1 MRTYR
6 QSIHRPPTYRNVV
19 LWACIACILTAAG
32 CRRRPVEATP
42 GIDSPRQTWVR
53 VLLFGNLR
61 ECTIASVSGFEVEDV
76 DSGTLADFRNDEPFG
91 VRLSDGMLVIGEHRF
106 GDEILI
112 RPHEPYVFRINDKRY
127 RGHLQLSINETEQTV
142 EAVNHVPLESYLFGV
157 VGAEM
162 QSYWE
167 PQALKAQA
175 VASRT
180 YCLFIK
186 DRFGKNRTWDMTQSE
201 SSQVYRGLD
210 AETPTVRAAV
220 SETAGEILVTPS
232 TDDGREAIIGAY
244 YSSSCGG
251 HTEAAENVFGG
262 ETTPSLRGVRCR
274 HCAGVARRSN
284 YYWKPVTMTMQ
295 QISEKLMQ
303 RYSSLENLEAISDF
317 KVSKLGYKGRAV
329 RVKLIGKNEETDTL
343 RGEDFRLCLDPTGRK
358 IKSAIFTVEKKG
370 NKISFQNGLG
380 FGHGVGLCQC
390 GAQGMARKG
399 KTYKHILSYYFPE
412 SKLVSI
418 YPKETPTEP

>member
-1 MRTYR
+1 M
-6 QSIHRPPTYRNVV
+6 
-19 LWACIACILTAAG
+19 
-32 CRRRPVEATP
+32 
-42 GIDSPRQTWVR
+42 
-53 VLLFGNLR
+53 LFGNLR

-76 DSGTLADFRNDEPFG
+76 DSGTLADFRSDEPFG
-91 VRLSDGMLVIGEHRF
+91 VRVSDGMLVVGEHRF
-106 GDEILI
+106 GGEILI
-112 RPHEPYVFRINDKRY
+112 RPHEPYVFRINDKQY

-201 SSQVYRGLD
+201 SSQVYRGLA
-210 AETPTVRAAV
+210 AETSTVRAAV
-220 SETAGEILVTPS
+220 SATAGEILVAPS
-232 TDDGREAIIGAY
+232 TDDGEKVILGAY

-262 ETTPSLRGVRCR
+262 DVTPSLRGVQCR

-295 QISEKLMQ
+295 QVSEKLIQ
-303 RYSSLENLEAISDF
+303 RYPSLEKLEAISNF
-317 KVSKLGYKGRAV
+317 KALKLGYKSRVV
-329 RVKLIGKNEETDTL
+329 RVKLIGKNGETDTV

-358 IKSAIFTVEKKG
+358 IKSAIFTVEKNG
-370 NKISFQNGLG
+370 NKVSFQNGLG

-399 KTYKHILSYYFPE
+399 KTYKDILGYYFPE

-418 YPKETPTEP
+418 YPKETPTKP

>member
-1 MRTYR
+1 M
-6 QSIHRPPTYRNVV
+6 
-19 LWACIACILTAAG
+19 TAAG
-32 CRRRPVEATP
+32 CRRRPVETTP
-42 GIDSPRQTWVR
+42 GIDSPKQTWVR

-61 ECTIASVSGFEVEDV
+61 ECTVASVSGFEVEDI
-76 DSGTLADFRNDEPFG
+76 SSQTLADFRSDEPFV
-91 VRLSDGMLVIGEHRF
+91 VRYSDGMLVIGEHRF
-106 GDEILI
+106 GGEILI
-112 RPHEPYVFRINDKRY
+112 RPHEPHVFRINNKPY
-127 RGHLQLSINETEQTV
+127 RGHLRLDVNKSGQAF

-167 PQALKAQA
+167 PEALKTQA

-186 DRFGKNRTWDMTQSE
+186 DRFGQNRTWDMTQSE

-220 SETAGEILVTPS
+220 LATAGEVLVAPS
-232 TDDGREAIIGAY
+232 TDGREVIIPTY

-262 ETTPSLRGVRCR
+262 ERIAPLCGVQCKY
-274 HCAGVARRSN
+274 CAGVARHSN
-284 YYWKPVTMTMQ
+284 YYWKSVTMTMQ

-303 RYSSLENLEAISDF
+303 RYPGLEKLEAISDF
-317 KVSKLGYKGRAV
+317 NVSKLGYKSRAV
-329 RVKLIGKNEETDTL
+329 RVRLIGKNGATDTV

-370 NKISFQNGLG
+370 NKVTFQNGLG
-380 FGHGVGLCQC
+380 FGHGAGLCQC
-390 GAQGMARKG
+390 GVQGMARKG
-399 KTYKHILSYYFPE
+399 KIYKDILSYYFPN
-412 SKLVSI
+412 SKLVTI
-418 YPKETPTEP
+418 EKPIEP

>member
-1 MRTYR
+1 MRTQR
-6 QSIHRPPTYRNVV
+6 IHRPPTYRIVV
-19 LWACIACILTAAG
+19 LWACITCILTVAG
-32 CRRRPVEATP
+32 CRRRPVEMTL
-42 GIDSPRQTWVR
+42 GIDTPRQTWIR

-61 ECTIASVSGFEVEDV
+61 ECTIASVSGFEVEDLT
-76 DSGTLADFRNDEPFG
+76 SKTLADFRSDEPFG
-91 VRLSDGMLVIGEHRF
+91 VRVSDGMLVIGKHRF
-106 GDEILI
+106 DGAILV
-112 RPHEPYVFRINDKRY
+112 RPHEPHVFQINDKQY
-127 RGHLQLSINETEQTV
+127 RGHLRLSIHESEPTF
-142 EAVNHVPLESYLFGV
+142 EAVNLVPLESYLFGV

-180 YCLFIK
+180 YCLYIK

-210 AETPTVRAAV
+210 AETQTVRAAV
-220 SETAGEILVTPS
+220 SATAGEILVAPS
-232 TDDGREAIIGAY
+232 TDDDREVILAAY

-251 HTEAAENVFGG
+251 HTEAAENAFGG
-262 ETTPSLRGVRCR
+262 ERSDSLRGVQCR
-274 HCAGVARRSN
+274 YCAGVARRSN

-295 QISEKLMQ
+295 DISEKLMR
-303 RYSSLENLEAISDF
+303 RYSALKKLETLTDF
-317 KVSKLGYKGRAV
+317 KVSKLGYKSRVV
-329 RVKLIGKNEETDTL
+329 RVKLIGKNGETDTV

-370 NKISFQNGLG
+370 TMISFQNGLG

-399 KTYKHILSYYFPE
+399 KTYKDILSHYFPE
-412 SKLVSI
+412 SNLVTI
-418 YPKETPTEP
+418 YPKETP

>member
-1 MRTYR
+1 MT
-6 QSIHRPPTYRNVV
+6 
-19 LWACIACILTAAG
+19 CILMAAG
-32 CRRRPVEATP
+32 CRRRPVETTP

-61 ECTIASVSGFEVEDV
+61 ECAIASMSGFEVEDV
-76 DSGTLADFRNDEPFG
+76 RSGTLANFRSDEPFG
-91 VRLSDGMLVIGEHRF
+91 VRVSDSMLVIGEHRF
-106 GDEILI
+106 GGEILI
-112 RPHEPYVFRINDKRY
+112 RPHEPHVFRINKKRY
-127 RGHLQLSINETEQTV
+127 RGHLRLSINETEQTV

-220 SETAGEILVTPS
+220 SATAGEILVAPS
-232 TDDGREAIIGAY
+232 TNDGREVIIGAY
-244 YSSSCGG
+244 CSSSCGG

-262 ETTPSLRGVRCR
+262 EQMASLRGVQCR

-295 QISEKLMQ
+295 QISEKLTQ
-303 RYSSLENLEAISDF
+303 RYSGLEKLEAISDF
-317 KVSKLGYKGRAV
+317 KVSKLGHKGRVV
-329 RVKLIGKNEETDTL
+329 RVRLIGKNGATDTV
-343 RGEDFRLCLDPTGRK
+343 RGEDFRLCLDP
-358 IKSAIFTVEKKG
+358 
-370 NKISFQNGLG
+370 
-380 FGHGVGLCQC
+380 
-390 GAQGMARKG
+390 
-399 KTYKHILSYYFPE
+399 
-412 SKLVSI
+412 
-418 YPKETPTEP
+418 

>member
-1 MRTYR
+1 
-6 QSIHRPPTYRNVV
+6 
-19 LWACIACILTAAG
+19 
-32 CRRRPVEATP
+32 
-42 GIDSPRQTWVR
+42 VR

-61 ECTIASVSGFEVEDV
+61 ECRIASVSGFEVEDIGN
-76 DSGTLADFRNDEPFG
+76 GTLANFRSDESFV
-91 VRLSDGMLVIGEHRF
+91 VRVSDGTLVIGEHRF
-106 GDEILI
+106 GSEILI
-112 RPHEPYVFRINDKRY
+112 RPHEPYVFQINDKRY
-127 RGHLQLSINETEQTV
+127 RGHLRLSINETEQTFD
-142 EAVNHVPLESYLFGV
+142 AVNHVPLESYLFGV

-167 PQALKAQA
+167 PEALKTQA

-186 DRFGKNRTWDMTQSE
+186 DRFGKNRTWDVTQSE

-210 AETPTVRAAV
+210 AETPTVRTAV
-220 SETAGEILVTPS
+220 SATAGEVLVAPS
-232 TDDGREAIIGAY
+232 ADNGRELIIPAY

-262 ETTPSLRGVRCR
+262 ERIASLRGVQCR
-274 HCAGVARRSN
+274 YCVGVARRTN

-303 RYSSLENLEAISDF
+303 RYSGLEKLETISDF
-317 KVSKLGYKGRAV
+317 KVSELGYKGRAV
-329 RVKLIGKNEETDTL
+329 RVRLIGKNGATDTV

-358 IKSAIFTVEKKG
+358 IKSAIFTVEKNR

-390 GAQGMARKG
+390 GTQGMARKG
-399 KTYKHILSYYFPE
+399 KTYKDILSHYYPG
-412 SKLVSI
+412 SKLVTI
-418 YPKETPTEP
+418 VPKEMPTKP

>member
-1 MRTYR
+1 M
-6 QSIHRPPTYRNVV
+6 S
-19 LWACIACILTAAG
+19 
-32 CRRRPVEATP
+32 P
-42 GIDSPRQTWVR
+42 GIDSPKQTWVR

-61 ECTIASVSGFEVEDV
+61 ECTIASMSGFEVEDI
-76 DSGTLADFRNDEPFG
+76 DSGTLADFRSDEPFV
-91 VRLSDGMLVIGEHRF
+91 VRVSDGMLMIGEHRF
-106 GDEILI
+106 GNEISI
-112 RPHEPYVFRINDKRY
+112 RPHEPHVFRINDKRY
-127 RGHLQLSINETEQTV
+127 RGHLRLSVDESEQTF

-167 PQALKAQA
+167 PEALKAQA

-210 AETPTVRAAV
+210 AETPTVRVAV
-220 SETAGEILVTPS
+220 SATTGEVLVAPS
-232 TDDGREAIIGAY
+232 ADDGRELIISTY

-262 ETTPSLRGVRCR
+262 KQIASLRGVQCSY
-274 HCAGVARRSN
+274 CAGVARRSN
-284 YYWKPVTMTMQ
+284 YYWKPVTMTMR
-295 QISEKLMQ
+295 QISEKLIQ
-303 RYSSLENLEAISDF
+303 RYSTLEKLEDISDF
-317 KVSKLGYKGRAV
+317 KVSKLGHKGRAV
-329 RVKLIGKNEETDTL
+329 RVRLIGKNGATDTV

-358 IKSAIFTVEKKG
+358 IKSAIFTVEKNG
-370 NKISFQNGLG
+370 NKVTFQNGLG

-390 GAQGMARKG
+390 GAQGMARKD
-399 KTYKHILSYYFPE
+399 KTHKDILSYYFPN
-412 SKLVSI
+412 SKLVTI
-418 YPKETPTEP
+418 YPMETSTEP

>member
-1 MRTYR
+1 
-6 QSIHRPPTYRNVV
+6 
-19 LWACIACILTAAG
+19 
-32 CRRRPVEATP
+32 
-42 GIDSPRQTWVR
+42 
-53 VLLFGNLR
+53 
-61 ECTIASVSGFEVEDV
+61 VSGFEVEDL
-76 DSGTLADFRNDEPFG
+76 DSGTLADFRSDEPFG
-91 VRLSDGMLVIGEHRF
+91 VRISNEMLVIGEHRF
-106 GDEILI
+106 GSEILI
-112 RPHEPYVFRINDKRY
+112 RPHEPHVFQINDKQY
-127 RGHLQLSINETEQTV
+127 RGHLRLSFKDIEQTF

-210 AETPTVRAAV
+210 AETPTVRTAV
-220 SETAGEILVTPS
+220 SATAGEILVAPS
-232 TDDGREAIIGAY
+232 TDDGEEVIIGTY

-262 ETTPSLRGVRCR
+262 DAIPSLRGVQCG
-274 HCAGVARRSN
+274 HCAGVARHSN
-284 YYWKPVTMTMQ
+284 YYWKPVTMTVQ

-303 RYSSLENLEAISDF
+303 RYSGLEKLEAISDF
-317 KVSKLGYKGRAV
+317 KVSKLGYKSRVV
-329 RVKLIGKNEETDTL
+329 RVKLIGKNGETDTI

-358 IKSAIFTVEKKG
+358 IKSAIFSVEKNG
-370 NKISFQNGLG
+370 NKVSFQNGLG

-399 KTYKHILSYYFPE
+399 KTYKNILSYYFPG
-412 SKLVSI
+412 SKLVTI
-418 YPKETPTEP
+418 YPKETPTKP